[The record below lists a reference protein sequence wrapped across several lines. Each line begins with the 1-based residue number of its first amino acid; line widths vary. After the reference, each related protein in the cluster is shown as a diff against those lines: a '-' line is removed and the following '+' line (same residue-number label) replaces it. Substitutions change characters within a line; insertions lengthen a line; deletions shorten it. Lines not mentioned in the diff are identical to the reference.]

1 MVNFL
6 IRGGPLGKVLQF
18 MFLDVIVNRHAIT
31 EFAVSSKIRL
41 QNGVNAQP
49 SEILPEILC
58 VKPIFCAVPVPA

>member
-6 IRGGPLGKVLQF
+6 IRCGPLGNVLQF
-18 MFLDVIVNRHAIT
+18 VFLDVVVNGHVTT
-31 EFAVSSKIRL
+31 EFDVDSKIRL
-41 QNGVNAQP
+41 QNGVNARP